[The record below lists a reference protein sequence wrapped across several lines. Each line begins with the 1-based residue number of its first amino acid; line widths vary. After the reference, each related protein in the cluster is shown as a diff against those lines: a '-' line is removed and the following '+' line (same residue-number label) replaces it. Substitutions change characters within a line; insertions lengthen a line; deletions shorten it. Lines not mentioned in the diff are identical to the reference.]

1 MSQLAGKIAIIT
13 GGGQGV
19 GLGIAQAFADAGAA
33 IVLTGRTPEKLQGV
47 VANLEARGARVAIHP
62 ADARSRADA
71 DKVVAFTAGTF
82 GGIDILVNNA
92 QTTFAGLMLSD
103 YTDEHIAATVESG
116 LYGSIYHMQAVRPH
130 MVARGGGS
138 IINLGSRQGI
148 VAPAGYSIYGASKEA
163 IRGLSRAA
171 AREWGPDGIRV
182 NVINPSA
189 MSPAA
194 LKWLEEFPEEA
205 AKNLTEVSLRRWGDA
220 EKDIGPVAVFLASD
234 ESRYVSGQT
243 INVDGGMVML

>member
-1 MSQLAGKIAIIT
+1 MGRLSGKVAIVT

-19 GLGIAQAFADAGAA
+19 GLGIAQAFASEGASLV
-33 IVLTGRTPEKLQGV
+33 ISGRTIEKLKGV
-47 VANLEARGARVAIHP
+47 VPDLEARGAKVAIIA

-71 DKVVAFTAGTF
+71 DKVVAFAASTF

-92 QTTFAGLMLSD
+92 QTSAAGVMLSD
-103 YTDEHIAATVESG
+103 YTDDLIAATVESG

-138 IINLGSRQGI
+138 IINFGSRQGI
-148 VAPAGYSIYGASKEA
+148 VAPPGWSVYGATKEA

-171 AREWGPDGIRV
+171 AREWGPDNIRV

-189 MSPAA
+189 ISPAA
-194 LKWLEEFPEEA
+194 ETWLADFPEEA
-205 AKNLTEVSLRRWGDA
+205 AKNLMEVSLRRWGDS

-234 ESRYVSGQT
+234 DSHYVSGQT